1 MTPMRWLWIPTF
13 VLCAV
18 SAASARD
25 DAADTR
31 DLLRVEAELCQAFE
45 SGDAATARK
54 DLDETFT
61 LTDSHG
67 GVTDREQNL
76 DEIAKREPRY
86 EVFRNR
92 EQKVRLY
99 GDAAIVTGIT
109 VVKGIAGKDAF
120 EADFQFTDTWV
131 RRDGHWKLAASH
143 ASRLQK

>member
-1 MTPMRWLWIPTF
+1 MMPKRLLF
-13 VLCAV
+13 VPAFALCA
-18 SAASARD
+18 AATAFARD

-31 DLLRVEAELCQAFE
+31 ELLHVEAELCQAFE

-54 DLDETFT
+54 DLDDTFT

-67 GVTDREQNL
+67 GVTDYAQNV
-76 DEIAKREPRY
+76 DEIARREPRY

-109 VVKGIAGKDAF
+109 AVKGTSGKDTFA
-120 EADFQFTDTWV
+120 ADFQFTDTWV
-131 RRDGHWKLAASH
+131 RREGRWKLAASH
-143 ASRLQK
+143 ANRLQK